1 MAGMLQI
8 LTYLLSFYLVIKG
21 VEILQIALASGRPK
35 RTGIIIL
42 GALALAACLV
52 AAIGFS
58 YMQDRQAMP
67 TAEAPL
73 RSSDDSG
80 YVMFTCIPRDGPCFD
95 WIKRTGETTGA
106 APQVPTSL
114 EECTSSLTRKFGRP
128 DENGHFHLRDQ
139 ADDGSTYFE
148 CDKQ

>member
-1 MAGMLQI
+1 MTGMLQI

-21 VEILQIALASGRPK
+21 VEILQIALASGRPN

-42 GALALAACLV
+42 GALVLAACLV

-67 TAEAPL
+67 TAEEPL

-80 YVMFTCIPRDGPCFD
+80 YVMFTCIPIDGPCFD
-95 WIKRTGETTGA
+95 WIERTRGTTGA
-106 APQVPTSL
+106 PPQVPTSL
-114 EECTSSLTRKFGRP
+114 EECMVSLRRKFGPP

-139 ADDGSTYFE
+139 ASDGGTYFE
-148 CDKQ
+148 CAKQ